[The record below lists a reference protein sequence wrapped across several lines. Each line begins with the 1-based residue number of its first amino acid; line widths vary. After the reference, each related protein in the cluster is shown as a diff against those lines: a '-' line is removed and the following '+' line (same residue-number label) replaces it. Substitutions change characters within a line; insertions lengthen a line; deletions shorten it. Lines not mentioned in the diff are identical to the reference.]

1 MGEKVVAQNR
11 KAGHDYHILDTYEAG
26 MELRGTEVKSLRD
39 GQITLKDSYVDV
51 RGGELFLIGTHI
63 NPYLQGNIHN
73 HEPERPR
80 RLLMHKQEILR
91 LAQHTQEKGLTI
103 VPLRVYFKN
112 GKAKVLIGVAKGKQ
126 TVDKRDTIREREVK
140 RDIDRFQKE
149 ARKGP
154 SSRSDE

>member
-51 RGGELFLIGTHI
+51 RGGELFLIGAHI

-80 RLLMHKQEILR
+80 RLLMHKQKILR
-91 LAQHTQEKGLTI
+91 GNVSELYGLA
-103 VPLRVYFKN
+103 
-112 GKAKVLIGVAKGKQ
+112 
-126 TVDKRDTIREREVK
+126 
-140 RDIDRFQKE
+140 
-149 ARKGP
+149 
-154 SSRSDE
+154 